1 MFRQKSKNKEKKKQS
16 NLRVAI
22 EAIILA
28 LLVRSLL
35 FEPFHIPSG
44 SMKSGLLEGDFIIVS
59 KFSYGYSKYSFPLGL
74 MPIKERVFANKP
86 ERGDVV
92 VFRLPTN
99 TRINYIKRLIGL
111 PGDKIQVID
120 GVLYVNNLEVAQK
133 DAGVFIDNDGAIIK
147 QYKETLASGR
157 SYNILDKI
165 TNSRVDN
172 TAIYDVPAEHYF
184 FMGDNRD
191 NSQDSRFLTKVG
203 FVAEKN
209 LVGEAKFI
217 FMSSRDKLLK
227 FWLWHK
233 NIRFNRIFKKIE

>member
-1 MFRQKSKNKEKKKQS
+1 
-16 NLRVAI
+16 
-22 EAIILA
+22 
-28 LLVRSLL
+28 
-35 FEPFHIPSG
+35 
-44 SMKSGLLEGDFIIVS
+44 
-59 KFSYGYSKYSFPLGL
+59 
-74 MPIKERVFANKP
+74 
-86 ERGDVV
+86 
-92 VFRLPTN
+92 
-99 TRINYIKRLIGL
+99 
-111 PGDKIQVID
+111 
-120 GVLYVNNLEVAQK
+120 
-133 DAGVFIDNDGAIIK
+133 
-147 QYKETLASGR
+147 LASGR

-165 TNSRVDN
+165 TNGRVDN
-172 TAIYDVPAEHYF
+172 TAIYDVPAGHYF